1 MSQEPLK
8 EPYFIV
14 VVAHSLHGRLRSL
27 RIPHQVIYAIV
38 ALALLGCFSLFGIV
52 TSYAR
57 MAWKVAN
64 YNSLRDEI
72 RTLRAKYQKLEKE
85 SSRTK
90 GQLAELQLYAS
101 EVSVAF
107 GLKNAIDGSPD
118 FGSEGTL
125 IPSWSESISEYTA
138 LKSARFTRL
147 NAGYVYRW
155 QTNNTP
161 SLWPVNGRLLSHW
174 GLRDDPFRGADAFH
188 AGVDISATVG
198 TPVRATADGIVI
210 HAEYSGAY
218 GKLIIVDHGRGLQTY
233 YAHLSRFDVVEGQ
246 EVRRGDVI
254 AASGGT
260 GRVTSPHLHYEVRD
274 QGRPKNPYPFLARS
288 GFVETARKDFPF

>member
-1 MSQEPLK
+1 MNQK
-8 EPYFIV
+8 NYFIV
-14 VVAHSLHGRLRSL
+14 VVAHSLHGRLRRL
-27 RIPHQVIYAIV
+27 HIPHQVVYVVV
-38 ALALLGCFSLFGIV
+38 ALALLGCVSLFGML

-64 YNSLRDEI
+64 YNSLREEI
-72 RTLRAKYQKLEKE
+72 GTLRSKYQRLEKE

-107 GLKNAIDGSPD
+107 GLKNAIEGSYD
-118 FGSEGTL
+118 LRGEGKL
-125 IPSWSESISEYTA
+125 IPSLPESISEYTA
-138 LKSARFTRL
+138 LKSPNFTR
-147 NAGYVYRW
+147 YQHSYMRRW
-155 QTNNTP
+155 RTNNSP

-174 GLRDDPFRGADAFH
+174 GNREDPFRGGDAFH
-188 AGVDISATVG
+188 AGVDISAAVG
-198 TPVRATADGIVI
+198 TPVRVTADGVVI

-218 GKLIIVDHGRGLQTY
+218 GKLIVVDHGDGLQTF
-233 YAHLSRFDVVEGQ
+233 YAHLSRFDVLEGQ

-260 GRVTSPHLHYEVRD
+260 GRVTSPHLHYEVREN
-274 QGRPKNPYPFLARS
+274 GRTKNPYPYLARS
-288 GFVETARKDFPF
+288 GYVQTARRDFPF